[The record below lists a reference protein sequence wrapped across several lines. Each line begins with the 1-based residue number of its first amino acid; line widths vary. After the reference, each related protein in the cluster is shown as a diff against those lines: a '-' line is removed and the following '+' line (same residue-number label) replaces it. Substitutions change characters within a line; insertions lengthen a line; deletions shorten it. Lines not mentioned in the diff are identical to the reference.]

1 MGRYEILRASL
12 TEPLHAL
19 PSLRYIAALEDKGVE
34 VEEGVGEEVLEE
46 ARVEVRVGKVLER
59 LRSTPL
65 VTTEH
70 TRLLLGTCSCELQ
83 L

>member
-1 MGRYEILRASL
+1 M

-19 PSLRYIAALEDKGVE
+19 PSLRYIAALEDRGVE

-46 ARVEVRVGKVLER
+46 ARVEVGKVLER

-70 TRLLLGTCSCELQ
+70 TRLVLGTCSCELQ